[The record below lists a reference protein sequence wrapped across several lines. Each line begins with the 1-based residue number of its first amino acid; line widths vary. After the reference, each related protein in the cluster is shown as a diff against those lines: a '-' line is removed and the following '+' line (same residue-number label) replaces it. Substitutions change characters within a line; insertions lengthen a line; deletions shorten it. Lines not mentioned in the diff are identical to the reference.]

1 MRKAVFWLH
10 LMLGLASGLVLG
22 IQSVTGALL
31 AYEPA
36 LLRAGR
42 SSATA
47 PSWAELEPAAKD
59 LSFSRWLITRSDA
72 GLAAQGQLSD
82 GRLLTFP
89 TATTPSEVP
98 TITGFLATTK
108 EIHRWFAAEGPL
120 RDKAKIVTGASAAT
134 LVALSV
140 SGLVL
145 WWPRTRLAWR
155 SALSFPRGF
164 ARSKTW
170 WRQLHLAVGFWLL
183 VPLLVA
189 AITGTL
195 LAFPWLLDPAPKTGA
210 RPSRAPAAVT
220 GFPREAVARL
230 TELAPHWTELELR
243 ATPAGG
249 WQARI
254 RPATDAPGFAQDT
267 AEVGPA
273 GKTGAL
279 RRYSEQSTLLK
290 FKAWVRY
297 AHTGEA
303 FALWGQTLAFV
314 TSLALLPLLWSGVTL
329 SLARLDSWRNRR
341 ASA

>member
-1 MRKAVFWLH
+1 MRRAVFWLH

-22 IQSVTGALL
+22 MQAVTGALL

-42 SSATA
+42 PSATA

-59 LSFSRWLITRSDA
+59 LSFRRWQITRADA

-82 GRLLTFP
+82 GRLLSFP
-89 TATTPSEVP
+89 TATAPSEAP
-98 TITGFLATTK
+98 AITGFLATTK

-120 RDKAKIVTGASAAT
+120 RDKAKVVTGASAAI

-145 WWPRTRLAWR
+145 WWPRTRSAWR

-164 ARSKTW
+164 ARSKSW
-170 WRQLHLAVGFWLL
+170 WRQLHLALGSWLL
-183 VPLLVA
+183 LPILVVA
-189 AITGTL
+189 LTGTL
-195 LAFPWLLDPAPKTGA
+195 LAFPWLLDPAPKSGA
-210 RPSRAPAAVT
+210 RPARAPAAVT

-267 AEVGPA
+267 AEVSA
-273 GKTGAL
+273 DGKAGAL
-279 RRYSEQSTLLK
+279 RSYSEQSTLQK

-297 AHTGEA
+297 THTGEA
-303 FALWGQTLAFV
+303 FGLWGQTLALV
-314 TSLALLPLLWSGVTL
+314 TSLALLLLVWSGVTL
-329 SLARLDSWRNRR
+329 SLVRLDSWRNRR
-341 ASA
+341 ASS